1 LKSGLQTPEKWF
13 DTTAYSVAAPYTVGT
28 GNRVEPDLRGPAFGQ
43 WDMGL
48 TRRQQFGE
56 GISLALRFEAFN
68 VFNNRSL
75 GNQGNLDEKVT
86 DGTFGQI
93 TSSGQARNLQIGAR
107 LAF

>member
-1 LKSGLQTPEKWF
+1 V
-13 DTTAYSVAAPYTVGT
+13 Y
-28 GNRVEPDLRGPAFGQ
+28 GQ

-56 GISLALRFEAFN
+56 RVNLALRFEAFN

-75 GNQGNLDEKVT
+75 GNQGNLDGKVT

-93 TSSGQARNLQIGAR
+93 VSSGQARNLQIGAR
-107 LAF
+107 FEF